1 MTKSWRQMTEEEKDE
16 RRKIRKMFGNP
27 SNWGGKRQGAGRPR
41 SATSKREWVI
51 KIKLNP
57 IQVLSLKEIGNGYL
71 ERGVEKIINEKV

>member
-41 SATSKREWVI
+41 SAHSKREWVI
-51 KIKLNP
+51 KITLNP
-57 IQVLSLKEIGNGYL
+57 IQVMSLKELGNG
-71 ERGVEKIINEKV
+71 EVDRGVQKIINEKV